1 MVGYGRRKK
10 GTRRP
15 HKVFVIVCEGK
26 KTERIYFN
34 NYKKRGCNLKI
45 EMLYSGDTDPLGL
58 IEFAKKQISKYE
70 LNLKGGDAIWCVFD
84 CNGNKDKIISTACKN
99 AGHNVKI
106 ILSNPSFELWFLLHF
121 EYYSTKLTNS
131 DLIDRLERHL
141 PDYKKSKDYYDLL
154 KSKRENA
161 VDNAKRL
168 NELHQI
174 NGINLISVDSNP
186 STQVFTIVE
195 EILKITK

>member
-1 MVGYGRRKK
+1 
-10 GTRRP
+10 
-15 HKVFVIVCEGK
+15 
-26 KTERIYFN
+26 
-34 NYKKRGCNLKI
+34 
-45 EMLYSGDTDPLGL
+45 MLYSGDTDPLSL

-84 CNGNKDKIISTACKN
+84 CNGNNDKIISTACKN

-121 EYYSTKLTNS
+121 ECYSTKITNS
-131 DLIDRLERHL
+131 DLINRLEKHL
-141 PDYKKSKDYYDLL
+141 PDYEKNKDYYDLL
-154 KSKRENA
+154 KNKRENA

-195 EILKITK
+195 EILKITKHID